1 MVGKFRFYYILGCC
15 EPLHLCALN
24 CHSEPLSDLFILYT
38 FNICSVEQMPTVSR
52 SDCTQVD
59 LTETVE
65 IKFDASA
72 PTFDAKLTQVHVDF
86 NACQGINNRNNDL
99 WAYMARLYYQNDI
112 TREQFGEAGR
122 IITDNGCQEA
132 TKFHLD
138 KKGLT
143 PGYDYNLEVWTYA
156 AGREAMYKIEPL
168 SHQAFTNSLVPGD
181 NTTDPEVVGTH
192 FGIIYRACQSC
203 VRTHMKIFYRRKTP
217 VPEDFNLIHNI
228 LYQGNNGE
236 GRNIW
241 DVDFSLHSTYEDALK
256 DANPWECPGDAYDY
270 GQTFYGKC
278 SPDGTRVNH
287 QRARFDQFN
296 DRQDVGFY
304 INQAED
310 QGIQVIPSNVIK
322 GRDWAGGIAQKDVDG
337 TIYLA
342 ATGRDI
348 WWYHD
353 DMNYLSEPAD
363 GDHTVS
369 VHVGSI
375 KALSY
380 HEWSK
385 TGIMFRTSLDSNSA
399 NFGIYLTGSNGE
411 NSNGICTQGR
421 KNAGDHASSLG
432 GTCTNIGA
440 TDAWLKVEKR
450 MDTYTSFIGSQTEE
464 NGPIT
469 WTVALSYDIPGIGDS
484 YQVGLAMS
492 SARSSLIEAVFTS
505 YEADNYYFPSA
516 APSVSS
522 APSVNT
528 DNLSLEEGAVASQSS
543 TCYGGE
549 ASRAIDG
556 NTERYDWHG
565 ESVQHTCQETNPWW
579 KVTLAPSNDHTIY
592 KVIIHNRADCCQNR
606 MKDTQVQILDGS
618 GEVVAF
624 ETITTTSSVYSID
637 FDGVAGS
644 AVRIWHPSPSSAVLN
659 IAEVQVLGQSIPS
672 SPPPAARKL
681 RGQ

>member
-1 MVGKFRFYYILGCC
+1 VI
-15 EPLHLCALN
+15 
-24 CHSEPLSDLFILYT
+24 
-38 FNICSVEQMPTVSR
+38 
-52 SDCTQVD
+52 
-59 LTETVE
+59 
-65 IKFDASA
+65 
-72 PTFDAKLTQVHVDF
+72 
-86 NACQGINNRNNDL
+86 
-99 WAYMARLYYQNDI
+99 
-112 TREQFGEAGR
+112 
-122 IITDNGCQEA
+122 
-132 TKFHLD
+132 
-138 KKGLT
+138 GL
-143 PGYDYNLEVWTYA
+143 
-156 AGREAMYKIEPL
+156 
-168 SHQAFTNSLVPGD
+168 
-181 NTTDPEVVGTH
+181 VVL
-192 FGIIYRACQSC
+192 
-203 VRTHMKIFYRRKTP
+203 P
-217 VPEDFNLIHNI
+217 
-228 LYQGNNGE
+228 
-236 GRNIW
+236 
-241 DVDFSLHSTYEDALK
+241 
-256 DANPWECPGDAYDY
+256 
-270 GQTFYGKC
+270 
-278 SPDGTRVNH
+278 
-287 QRARFDQFN
+287 
-296 DRQDVGFY
+296 
-304 INQAED
+304 
-310 QGIQVIPSNVIK
+310 
-322 GRDWAGGIAQKDVDG
+322 KDVDG

-375 KALSY
+375 KAVSY
-380 HEWSK
+380 HQWSK

-399 NFGIYLTGSNGE
+399 NFGIYLTGSNGA
-411 NSNGICTQGR
+411 NSNGICTHGR
-421 KNAGDHASSLG
+421 LNAGGHATDWG

-469 WTVALSYDIPGIGDS
+469 WTVAHSYDIPGIGDS

-516 APSVSS
+516 APSASS

-528 DNLSLEEGAVASQSS
+528 ENLSLEEGAVASQSS
-543 TCYGGE
+543 TCHGGE

-556 NTERYDWHG
+556 GSGYDWNSG
-565 ESVQHTCQETNPWW
+565 SVMHTCTETNPWW
-579 KVTLAPSNDHTIY
+579 KVTLAPSFDHTIY
-592 KVIIHNRADCCQNR
+592 KVIIHNRADCCQRR
-606 MKDTQVQILDGS
+606 MKDTQVQILDDNGA
-618 GEVVAF
+618 VVTF

-644 AVRIWHPSPSSAVLN
+644 AVRIWDPSSGELN